1 MRRLVVPVIITLLIL
16 VTLFTVLP
24 TAHAQDPDAN
34 APTAPEGSLI
44 IEDVSCIQP
53 NVEQNVCYI
62 NVRELNVQTIAFS
75 LTLEALSPPSNE
87 ERVLG
92 SYAARF
98 QDPSLNIPHT
108 MHGMGF
114 QVACGEAVPPGNPMG
129 TRYQLAVNT
138 DGLANFAQVTCPAF
152 VPGVPTAIGAN
163 SFTATLDRL
172 APYQGYLVALVVG
185 VGLLVNLLV
194 PARLKQWRKRTE

>member
-1 MRRLVVPVIITLLIL
+1 MRRLVVPVVITLLIL

-34 APTAPEGSLI
+34 APTAPEGSGLF
-44 IEDVSCIQP
+44 EDVSCIQP
-53 NVEQNVCYI
+53 DVEQNVCYI
-62 NVRELNVQTIAFS
+62 NVRELNVPASVFS
-75 LTLEALSPPSNE
+75 LTLEALSPPSNDQ
-87 ERVLG
+87 RVLG
-92 SYAARF
+92 SYEASTA
-98 QDPSLNIPHT
+98 DTNINIPHT

-114 QVACGEAVPPGNPMG
+114 KVACGEAMPPGNPMG
-129 TRYQLAVNT
+129 TRYQLGVRR
-138 DGLANFAQVTCPAF
+138 GSSGNFDQVTCPAF

-194 PARLKQWRKRTE
+194 PARLRQWRKRTE